1 MPLIPAHILTFP
13 LFCVPRVWLTKT
25 KQSENLRYQLITL
38 KNTRNQIT
46 KDHQAT
52 KDELNETKLKLEEAS
67 LRISNLKSVIES
79 NEVRFNG
86 KVREV
91 EDVKVLLRLETGKG
105 DAMRAK
111 VDETKKKVLDL
122 AAVFVCI
129 FLSYSVTNPLPFSG
143 D

>member
-1 MPLIPAHILTFP
+1 M
-13 LFCVPRVWLTKT
+13 
-25 KQSENLRYQLITL
+25 
-38 KNTRNQIT
+38 
-46 KDHQAT
+46 
-52 KDELNETKLKLEEAS
+52 
-67 LRISNLKSVIES
+67 IES